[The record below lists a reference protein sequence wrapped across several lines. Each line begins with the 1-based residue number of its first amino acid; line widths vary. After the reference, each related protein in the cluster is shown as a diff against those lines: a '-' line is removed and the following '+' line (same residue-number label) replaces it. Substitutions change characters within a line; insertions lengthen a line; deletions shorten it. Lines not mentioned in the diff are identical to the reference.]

1 MSGEPKKRAG
11 DITLYG
17 KRGNK
22 MTRQE
27 IDKILELH
35 KKFLNGEKEGKSAD
49 LWGADLRG
57 ANLHGADLRG
67 ANLRSANLRS
77 ADLWGADLCGA
88 NLRSADLC
96 DANLRSANLRGA
108 DLDYSV
114 FPLWCGSLNV
124 HLDDKQIIQ
133 LLYHTVKNA
142 LYSKNT
148 SGRVKNI
155 LRQKE
160 LLSLAN
166 EFHRTNECGTIEV

>member
-1 MSGEPKKRAG
+1 
-11 DITLYG
+11 
-17 KRGNK
+17 

-35 KKFLNGEKEGKSAD
+35 KKFLNGEKEGKRAD
-49 LWGADLRG
+49 LCGADLCGADLRG

-67 ANLRSANLRS
+67 ANLRSADLR
-77 ADLWGADLCGA
+77 GA

-96 DANLRSANLRGA
+96 YANLRSAN
-108 DLDYSV
+108 LDYSV

-133 LLYHTVKNA
+133 LLYHAVKNA

-166 EFHRTNECGTIEV
+166 EFHRAGECGTIEV